1 MTTANDTARWTGWR
15 PILGAGLLSLCL
27 ATAGPAIAQNA
38 PAAPTLAPVPAPTAP
53 APTLRA
59 QPESATPAG
68 PTRAA
73 VAADRQMVV
82 AANPLAAEVG
92 RQILRQGGS
101 AVDAAIAVQM
111 VLTLVEPQSSGIG
124 GGAFLVH
131 YAAEARKVETFDGRE
146 TAPAGATPEMFLDAE
161 GKPLPFAR
169 AAQGG
174 HAVGVP
180 GVVRMLALAHEQH
193 GRLPWLRLFE
203 PAMRM
208 AAEGFPI
215 SPRLHQLIGET
226 PQLKEFPATRNY
238 FYDVDG
244 NPKAVG
250 TRLANPELAETLR
263 VIANGGANAFYN
275 GGLARAMAKAVRE
288 TGTPGT
294 LGVDDLKNYKA
305 VKREPVCGGYRQYK
319 ICGMGPPSSGGVA
332 VAQILAM
339 LEKFD
344 MRAMAPNSVAAV
356 HALTEA
362 ERLAFADR
370 ARYLADMDFEQVP
383 LDKLLDRRY
392 LATRAR
398 LIAPER
404 SMGRAEAGRLQRAAL
419 RAPDTMS
426 ELPAT
431 THFSIV
437 DGAGNAVAMTSSI
450 EQAFGSR
457 VMVRG
462 FLLNNQMTDF
472 ALRPRD
478 GDVPNINR
486 VEPGK
491 RPRSSMSPTIVL
503 DRENRLVMTLGSPG
517 GARIIPYVARTL
529 VATLDWGLDM
539 QRAVALPHALSLNG
553 PTELERDT
561 VIAGL
566 AGALRAMGHEIAFV
580 VHGSGLHGI
589 QVVRRQGRTQLI
601 GGADPRREGEAL
613 GD

>member
-1 MTTANDTARWTGWR
+1 
-15 PILGAGLLSLCL
+15 
-27 ATAGPAIAQNA
+27 
-38 PAAPTLAPVPAPTAP
+38 V
-53 APTLRA
+53 
-59 QPESATPAG
+59 G

-73 VAADRQMVV
+73 VAAERHMVV

-111 VLTLVEPQSSGIG
+111 VLTLVEPQSSGVG

-131 YAAEARKVETFDGRE
+131 YAAESRKVETYDGRE
-146 TAPAGATPEMFLDAE
+146 TAPAGAAADMFLDAE
-161 GKPLPFAR
+161 GKPQAFAQ
-169 AAQGG
+169 AAKGG

-180 GVVRMLALAHEQH
+180 GVVRMLALAHDEH

-208 AAEGFPI
+208 AAEGFAI

-226 PQLKEFPATRNY
+226 PQLKEFPATRDY
-238 FYDVDG
+238 FFDADG
-244 NPKAVG
+244 NPKTVG
-250 TRLANPELAETLR
+250 TRLANPQLAETLR

-275 GGLARAMAKAVRE
+275 GGLARAMAKAVAE

-294 LGVDDLKNYKA
+294 LSIDDLKNYKA
-305 VKREPVCGGYRQYK
+305 LKREPVCATYRQHK

-332 VAQILAM
+332 IAQILGV

-344 MRAMAPNSVAAV
+344 VRAMPPNSLAAV
-356 HALTEA
+356 HTLSEA

-370 ARYLADMDFEQVP
+370 ARYLADTDFEQVP
-383 LDKLLDRRY
+383 VDKLIDRRY
-392 LATRAR
+392 LAQRAK
-398 LIAPER
+398 LLNPER
-404 SMGRAEAGRLQRAAL
+404 SMGRAEAGRLLRTAL
-419 RAPDTMS
+419 RSPDNLS
-426 ELPAT
+426 EIPAT
-431 THFSIV
+431 SHFSIV
-437 DGAGNAVAMTSSI
+437 DGAGNAVAMTTSI

-517 GARIIPYVARTL
+517 GPRIIPFVARTL
-529 VATLDWGLDM
+529 VATLDWGLDI
-539 QRAVALPHALSLNG
+539 QRAIALPHALSLNG

-561 VIAGL
+561 VVAGL
-566 AGALRAMGHEIAFV
+566 AGDLRNMGHEVAFV
-580 VHGSGLHGI
+580 AHASGLHGI
-589 QVVRRQGRTQLI
+589 QVVRRQGRMQLV

>member
-1 MTTANDTARWTGWR
+1 MPTAPAAAPIWSLR
-15 PILGAGLLSLCL
+15 PILGAAAVASLFFGL
-27 ATAGPAIAQNA
+27 ATAGFA
-38 PAAPTLAPVPAPTAP
+38 PAGVGTAQAQTP
-53 APTLRA
+53 RA
-59 QPESATPAG
+59 QPESASPAAA
-68 PTRAA
+68 PRAA
-73 VAADRQMVV
+73 VAAERHMVV

-101 AVDAAIAVQM
+101 AIDAAIAVQM
-111 VLTLVEPQSSGIG
+111 VLTLVEPQSSGVG

-131 YAAEARKVETFDGRE
+131 YTAETRKVETYDGRE
-146 TAPAGATPEMFLDAE
+146 TAPAGATSDMFLDAE
-161 GKPLPFAR
+161 GKPLSFAQ
-169 AAQGG
+169 AAMGG
-174 HAVGVP
+174 QAVGVP
-180 GVVRMLALAHEQH
+180 GVVRMLALAHENH

-208 AAEGFPI
+208 AAEGFAI

-226 PQLKEFPATRNY
+226 PQLKEFPAARDY
-238 FYDVDG
+238 FFDADG

-250 TRLANPELAETLR
+250 SRLANPELAETLR

-275 GGLARAMAKAVRE
+275 GGMARAMAKAVRE
-288 TGTPGT
+288 AGAANG
-294 LGVDDLKNYKA
+294 LSIDDLKSYKA
-305 VKREPVCGGYRQYK
+305 VKREPVCGAYRQFK
-319 ICGMGPPSSGGVA
+319 VCGMGPPSSGGVA
-332 VAQILAM
+332 IAQILGVA
-339 LEKFD
+339 EKFD
-344 MRAMAPNSVAAV
+344 LRALGANTLASVHV
-356 HALTEA
+356 LTEA

-383 LDKLLDRRY
+383 LDRLLDRRY
-392 LATRAR
+392 LAQRAK
-398 LIAPER
+398 LVNPER
-404 SMGRAEAGRLQRAAL
+404 SMGRADAGRLLRTAL
-419 RAPDTMS
+419 RAPDTAS
-426 ELPAT
+426 EIPAT
-431 THFSIV
+431 SHFSIV
-437 DGAGNAVAMTSSI
+437 DAAGNAVAMTSSI

-491 RPRSSMSPTIVL
+491 RPRSSMAPTLVL
-503 DRENRLVMTLGSPG
+503 DRENRLVMALGSPG

-539 QRAVALPHALSLNG
+539 QRAISLPHALSLNG

-561 VIAGL
+561 NLGPL
-566 AGALRAMGHEIAFV
+566 AGELRAMGHEVSFV
-580 VHGSGLHGI
+580 AHASGLHGI
-589 QVVRRQGRTQLI
+589 QIVRRQGRMQLV

>member
-1 MTTANDTARWTGWR
+1 MPTAPAAAPTWSVPTWSLR
-15 PILGAGLLSLCL
+15 PILGAVAAASLFASL
-27 ATAGPAIAQNA
+27 ATAQAQT
-38 PAAPTLAPVPAPTAP
+38 P
-53 APTLRA
+53 RA
-59 QPESATPAG
+59 QPESVSPAAA
-68 PTRAA
+68 PRVA
-73 VAADRQMVV
+73 VAAERHMVV

-101 AVDAAIAVQM
+101 AIDAAIAVQM
-111 VLTLVEPQSSGIG
+111 VLTLVEPQSSGVG

-131 YAAEARKVETFDGRE
+131 YTAETRKVETYDGRE
-146 TAPAGATPEMFLDAE
+146 TAPAGATSDMFLDAE
-161 GKPLPFAR
+161 GKPLPFAQ
-169 AAQGG
+169 AAMGG
-174 HAVGVP
+174 QAVGVP
-180 GVVRMLALAHEQH
+180 GVVRMLALAHENH

-208 AAEGFPI
+208 AAEGFAI

-226 PQLKEFPATRNY
+226 PQLKEFPAARDY
-238 FYDVDG
+238 FFDADG

-275 GGLARAMAKAVRE
+275 GGMARAMAKAVRDAGAANGL
-288 TGTPGT
+288 T
-294 LGVDDLKNYKA
+294 VDDLKAYKA
-305 VKREPVCGGYRQYK
+305 VKREPVCGAYRQYK
-319 ICGMGPPSSGGVA
+319 VCGMGPPSSGGVA
-332 VAQILAM
+332 IAQILGVV
-339 LEKFD
+339 EKFD
-344 MRAMAPNSVAAV
+344 MRALGPNTVASI

-370 ARYLADMDFEQVP
+370 ARYVADMDFEQVP
-383 LDKLLDRRY
+383 LDKLIDRRY
-392 LATRAR
+392 LAQRAK
-398 LIAPER
+398 LVNPER
-404 SMGRAEAGRLQRAAL
+404 SMGRADAGRLLRTAL

-431 THFSIV
+431 SHFSIV
-437 DGAGNAVAMTSSI
+437 DAAGNAVAMTTSI

-503 DRENRLVMTLGSPG
+503 DCENRLVMTLGSPG

-539 QRAVALPHALSLNG
+539 QRAIALPHALSLNG

-561 VIAGL
+561 NLGGL
-566 AGALRAMGHEIAFV
+566 AGELRGMGHEVTFV
-580 VHGSGLHGI
+580 AHASGLHGI
-589 QVVRRQGRTQLI
+589 QIVRRQGRTQLV

>member
-15 PILGAGLLSLCL
+15 PILGAGLLSLWI
-27 ATAGPAIAQNA
+27 AFAGGASAQNA
-38 PAAPTLAPVPAPTAP
+38 PAQTAP
-53 APTLRA
+53 AATQRP
-59 QPESATPAG
+59 QPESASPAG

-73 VAADRQMVV
+73 VAADRHMVV
-82 AANPLAAEVG
+82 AANPLAAEIG

-101 AVDAAIAVQM
+101 AIDAAIAVQM

-131 YAAEARKVETFDGRE
+131 YTAETRKVETFDGRE
-146 TAPAGATPEMFLDAE
+146 TAPSGATSDMFLDAE
-161 GKPLPFAR
+161 GKPLPFAQ

-215 SPRLHQLIGET
+215 SPRLNQLIAET
-226 PQLKEFPATRNY
+226 PALKEFPATRDY
-238 FYDVDG
+238 FFDADG

-250 TRLANPELAETLR
+250 ERLANPELAETLR

-288 TGTPGT
+288 TGKPGT
-294 LGVDDLKNYKA
+294 LSVEDLKNYKA
-305 VKREPVCGGYRQYK
+305 LKREPVCGPYRQYK
-319 ICGMGPPSSGGVA
+319 VCGMGPPSSGGVA
-332 VAQILAM
+332 IAQILAM

-398 LIAPER
+398 LILPER
-404 SMGRAEAGRLQRAAL
+404 SMGRADAGRLQRAAL
-419 RAPDTMS
+419 RAPDNLS

-431 THFSIV
+431 SHFSIV

-566 AGALRAMGHEIAFV
+566 AGELRNMGHEVTFV
-580 VHGSGLHGI
+580 AHASGLHGI
-589 QVVRRQGRTQLI
+589 QIVRRQGRMQLI

>member
-1 MTTANDTARWTGWR
+1 MPPTRDAAQIWSRRLAQGAA
-15 PILGAGLLSLCL
+15 LGIVCLAGL
-27 ATAGPAIAQNA
+27 ATANAQT
-38 PAAPTLAPVPAPTAP
+38 PRT
-53 APTLRA
+53 
-59 QPESATPAG
+59 QSESASPAG

-73 VAADRQMVV
+73 VAADRHMVV

-111 VLTLVEPQSSGIG
+111 VLTLVEPQSSGVG

-131 YAAEARKVETFDGRE
+131 YAAESRKVETYDGRE
-146 TAPAGATPEMFLDAE
+146 TAPAGATPEMFLDAD
-161 GKPLPFAR
+161 GKPQAFAQ
-169 AAQGG
+169 AAKGG

-180 GVVRMLALAHEQH
+180 GVVRMLALAHDEH

-203 PAMRM
+203 PAMPM
-208 AAEGFPI
+208 AAEGFAI

-226 PQLKEFPATRNY
+226 PQLKDYPATRDY
-238 FYDVDG
+238 FFDADG

-250 TRLANPELAETLR
+250 TRLANPALAETLR

-275 GGLARAMAKAVRE
+275 GGLARAMAKAVAE

-294 LGVDDLKNYKA
+294 LSIDDLKNYKA
-305 VKREPVCGGYRQYK
+305 LKREPVCAPYRQHK
-319 ICGMGPPSSGGVA
+319 VCGMGPPSSGGVA
-332 VAQILAM
+332 IAQILGV
-339 LEKFD
+339 LEKVD
-344 MRAMAPNSVAAV
+344 VRAMAPNSLAAI
-356 HALTEA
+356 HALSEA
-362 ERLAFADR
+362 GRLAFADR
-370 ARYLADMDFEQVP
+370 ARYLADADFEHVP
-383 LDKLLDRRY
+383 VDRLIDRRY
-392 LATRAR
+392 LASRAK
-398 LIAPER
+398 LVNPER
-404 SMGRAEAGRLQRAAL
+404 SMGRAEAGRLPRTAL
-419 RAPDTMS
+419 RSPDNLS
-426 ELPAT
+426 EIPAT
-431 THFSIV
+431 SHFSIV
-437 DGAGNAVAMTSSI
+437 DGAGNAVAMTTSI

-503 DRENRLVMTLGSPG
+503 DRENRLMMTLGSPG

-529 VATLDWGLDM
+529 VATLDWGLDI

-561 VIAGL
+561 LLAGL
-566 AGALRAMGHEIAFV
+566 AGDLRNMGHEVAFV
-580 VHGSGLHGI
+580 AHASGLHGI
-589 QVVRRQGRTQLI
+589 QVVRRQGRVQLV

>member
-15 PILGAGLLSLCL
+15 PILGAGVVSFWL
-27 ATAGPAIAQNA
+27 AFVGAACAQNA
-38 PAAPTLAPVPAPTAP
+38 PAATAP
-53 APTLRA
+53 APTTRP
-59 QPESATPAG
+59 QPEPAS
-68 PTRAA
+68 PAAPARAA
-73 VAADRQMVV
+73 VVADRHMVV
-82 AANPLAAEVG
+82 AANPLAAEIG

-111 VLTLVEPQSSGIG
+111 VLNLVEPQSSGIG

-131 YAAEARKVETFDGRE
+131 YTAETRKIETYDGRE
-146 TAPAGATPEMFLDAE
+146 TAPAGAAPDMFLDAD
-161 GKPLPFAR
+161 GKPLPFAQ

-174 HAVGVP
+174 RAVGVP
-180 GVVRMLALAHEQH
+180 GVVAMLALAHDQH

-215 SPRLHQLIGET
+215 SARLNQLVAET
-226 PQLKEFPATRNY
+226 PQLKEFPATRDY
-238 FYDVDG
+238 FYDADG

-263 VIANGGANAFYN
+263 VIANGGANAFYS

-288 TGTPGT
+288 TGAPGT
-294 LGVDDLKNYKA
+294 LGIEDLKNYKPL
-305 VKREPVCGGYRQYK
+305 KREPVCGPYRQYK

-339 LEKFD
+339 LEKLD
-344 MRAMAPNSVAAV
+344 MRAMAPNSAAAV

-370 ARYLADMDFEQVP
+370 ARYLADMDFEPVP
-383 LDKLLDRRY
+383 LDRLLDRRY
-392 LATRAR
+392 LAARAR
-398 LIAPER
+398 LISPER
-404 SMGRAEAGRLQRAAL
+404 SMGRADAGRLQRAAL
-419 RAPDTMS
+419 RAPDTES

-431 THFSIV
+431 SHFSIV
-437 DGAGNAVAMTSSI
+437 DGAGNAVAMTTSI

-462 FLLNNQMTDF
+462 FLLNSQMTDF

-503 DRENRLVMTLGSPG
+503 DRENRLAMAVGSPG

-561 VIAGL
+561 AVAGL
-566 AGALRAMGHEIAFV
+566 AGELRAMGHEVAFAA
-580 VHGSGLHGI
+580 HASGLHGI
-589 QVVRRQGRTQLI
+589 QIVRRQGRTQLV